1 MAYGLTYNMLPLYI
15 VHLQNLSDS
24 WLFAHQTNILLST
37 SICHS
42 DLSLNPTNYLVDK
55 VRNLKLDP
63 EWPRVW
69 SIGG

>member
-1 MAYGLTYNMLPLYI
+1 MLPLYI
-15 VHLQNLSDS
+15 VHLQDLSDS
-24 WLFAHQTNILLST
+24 RLFAHQTNIFLST

-63 EWPRVW
+63 YYGRYYAPHPIPLEL
-69 SIGG
+69 